1 MIDSSLLFV
10 TILTNLVLGFIV
22 FFRKEN
28 DVKKVVNLFFF
39 LIILF
44 LTVWTVSNYLA
55 DWLTDISLILVFVR
69 STYAAVSVI
78 AGLFFYFS
86 LVFPEGKKYNR
97 KRMLLIS
104 LLPAL
109 FTVVSYTHMIVKD
122 VVFNANKAEL
132 ITGPAYIPFT
142 VYFIFYMGAAF
153 YILIRKYK
161 SFIGVERQQIKYFF
175 IGTFLTALSA
185 FLTNLLIPMFTKNW
199 DTSHYGPY
207 FSILLVIFTTY
218 AIFKHHLFDIKVVL
232 TELLVGLVA
241 IVLLIDFI
249 TAESLVNRLI
259 KIDILIA
266 FCYLGV
272 SLIKSVL
279 REIKYREEIKKA
291 YDVEKLAHQE
301 LERLDEVKDQFLMAT
316 QHHLRTPITSM
327 IGYTD
332 MLLDGFY
339 GDVSPKTK
347 ETLLKL
353 MKSSKN
359 LNKVVNELLDLS
371 QFQLGKSAM
380 VLKPGVEIM
389 PILKSIIAEVK
400 LEAKEKKL
408 YLRMEKPEEEIPEIK
423 ADASKLEV
431 ALTNLIDNA
440 VKYTAKGGV
449 KIKVERPD
457 SKIRIIIKD
466 TGMGM
471 AKEDIEKL
479 FSKTFERG
487 EEAKKMFGSGKGI
500 GLYLSYNIIKSHN
513 GKLWAESDGPGKG
526 SSFIV
531 ELPV

>member
-28 DVKKVVNLFFF
+28 DVKKMVNLFFF

-279 REIKYREEIKKA
+279 REN
-291 YDVEKLAHQE
+291 
-301 LERLDEVKDQFLMAT
+301 
-316 QHHLRTPITSM
+316 
-327 IGYTD
+327 
-332 MLLDGFY
+332 
-339 GDVSPKTK
+339 SP
-347 ETLLKL
+347 
-353 MKSSKN
+353 
-359 LNKVVNELLDLS
+359 V
-371 QFQLGKSAM
+371 G
-380 VLKPGVEIM
+380 
-389 PILKSIIAEVK
+389 
-400 LEAKEKKL
+400 
-408 YLRMEKPEEEIPEIK
+408 
-423 ADASKLEV
+423 
-431 ALTNLIDNA
+431 
-440 VKYTAKGGV
+440 
-449 KIKVERPD
+449 
-457 SKIRIIIKD
+457 
-466 TGMGM
+466 
-471 AKEDIEKL
+471 
-479 FSKTFERG
+479 
-487 EEAKKMFGSGKGI
+487 
-500 GLYLSYNIIKSHN
+500 
-513 GKLWAESDGPGKG
+513 
-526 SSFIV
+526 
-531 ELPV
+531 